1 MVHEQEKTT
10 VPVPPVGAGGEQPIF
25 KTTTEIIPSAS
36 TEINLIEENSEENF
50 EELYRQM
57 QRISDP
63 AYLHTV
69 SLTELYETTYE
80 SRPPVIDGLLYSGA
94 YLFVGAPKVG
104 KSFLMAQLA
113 YHVSTG
119 QKLWDYDVNQGTVLY
134 LALEEDYQRLQARM
148 SRMFGVGGAA
158 NLRFAVYAK
167 QLGAGLDE
175 QLEKFVREHPDTRLI
190 IIDTLQKI
198 REAGGDAY
206 SYANDYEI
214 IGRMKQFA
222 DKKGVCVLLVHHTR
236 KQLAGDKFEMISG
249 TNGLLGCADG
259 AFLLQKEK
267 RTDLSATLDIVGRD
281 QPDQRLHLIRDPE
294 RLIWLLDHAET
305 ELWESPPDPL
315 LDKIAAVITAD
326 NPEWN
331 GSATELVCLLQVDI
345 QPNILTRKLNVKAG
359 ELRNEYQIDYSIKR
373 TRNGSAICLAR
384 KIV

>member
-119 QKLWDYDVNQGTVLY
+119 QKLWDSDVNQGTVLY
-134 LALEEDYQRLQARM
+134 LALEDDYQRLQARM

-158 NLRFAVYAK
+158 NLHFAVYAK